1 MNTLVDGRPD
11 QAVPADDRGLL
22 FGEHVFETIA
32 FWHGQAPLWSGH
44 MQRLARGA
52 EVLGVMLPDPAQ
64 LARDCR
70 ILLQA
75 CPDCSAVIRI
85 TITAGSGGRGYW
97 PVAQPRSRRIVQRRP
112 WPSDLEDQRRS
123 GLRAIFSAHR
133 LADEGVLAGLKHGNR
148 LLQTLAAR
156 ECARAGADEAVL
168 LDSAGRLAE
177 AVSSNLVL
185 VGADGIATPPQPAVA
200 GVGLAWLREELAS
213 ELAESSVFPAELD
226 AVSEL
231 LVINSIGGIRPVTQL
246 GRFRFEAGPVFRR
259 LHTLWQSKLF

>member
-1 MNTLVDGRPD
+1 MNTLIDGRPE
-11 QAVPADDRGLL
+11 QALPADDRGLL

-32 FWHGQAPLWSGH
+32 FRHGQAPLWSRH

-52 EVLGVMLPDPAQ
+52 DLLGMVLPDAAQ

-70 ILLQA
+70 TLLET
-75 CPDCSAVIRI
+75 CTDSSGVLRI

-97 PVAQPRSRRIVQRRP
+97 PAAQPRSRRIVQRRP
-112 WPSDLEDQRRS
+112 WPSDLEDQRRQ
-123 GLRAIFSAHR
+123 GLRAIFSTHR
-133 LADEGVLAGLKHGNR
+133 LPDEGALAGLKHGNR
-148 LLQTLAAR
+148 LVQTLAAR

-185 VGADGIATPPQPAVA
+185 VGAGGILTPPGPAVA
-200 GVGLAWLREELAS
+200 GVGLAWLREELAE
-213 ELAESSVFPAELD
+213 ELAESSVFPVGLD

-231 LVINSIGGIRPVTQL
+231 LVINSVAGIRPVTQL
-246 GRFRFEAGPVFRR
+246 GRFQFEAGPVFRR